1 MKGSNPEDRLGRLF
15 VIYKF
20 FKGILMSF
28 SHDIPAATQVF
39 SKNLHM
45 LAQQSQSKLSDAVR
59 IESMSAASQFFE
71 RAGTIEMVENT
82 SRHQD
87 TPFTPVPFSRR
98 RVDIRNFSVS
108 DIIDGEED
116 AMKMLIDP
124 QSATTST
131 FLKAGNRNLDSII
144 INNGLLGSAV
154 STDASFGVTQV
165 AAPTAIADGSTNL
178 PVSKIKDAIE
188 RMQIDDVDLAEDR
201 PYLVI
206 SPSQYRS
213 LLSDNEFI
221 NRDFRIASSNM
232 PLNVTTMNEILGVN
246 IRIVSQDL
254 LPVASNIRTCVMF
267 TKGSVV
273 VGMQNR
279 FKVESGKDYT
289 KNGSIRII
297 GKQNLGAVRMEEAR
311 VVPISCDETAT

>member
-1 MKGSNPEDRLGRLF
+1 
-15 VIYKF
+15 
-20 FKGILMSF
+20 
-28 SHDIPAATQVF
+28 
-39 SKNLHM
+39 M
-45 LAQQSQSKLSDAVR
+45 LAQQKQSKLSDAVR

-98 RVDIRNFSVS
+98 RVDVRNFSVS
-108 DIIDGEED
+108 DIIDNEED
-116 AMKMLIDP
+116 AVKMLIDP

-131 FLKAGNRNLDSII
+131 FLNAANRNIDKLI
-144 INNGLLGSAV
+144 INDALLGSAV
-154 STDASFGVTQV
+154 STDASFGVTNV
-165 AAPTAIADGSTNL
+165 AAPTAVADGGTNL
-178 PVSKIKDAIE
+178 PVSKIKDSIE
-188 RMQIDDVDLAEDR
+188 RMQADDVDLAEDR

-221 NRDFRIASSNM
+221 NRDFRIASSNT
-232 PLNVTTMNEILGVN
+232 PLSVTTLNEILGVD
-246 IRIVSQDL
+246 IRIVSPDL
-254 LPVASNIRTCVMF
+254 LPKVSDIRTCVMF

-279 FKVESGKDYT
+279 FSIKSGEDMS

-297 GKQNLGAVRMEEAR
+297 GKQNFGAVRMEEAR